1 MPHILPLRDKKPII
15 GKNCYIAETAVLIGD
30 VVLGEDCS
38 VWHHVVI
45 RGDVHYIRI
54 GDRVNIQDGTIIH
67 GTYQKYPVHIGHGVS
82 IGHRALIHGCTIH
95 DEVLIGMGAILMDGV
110 IVQSEVLVA
119 AGTVVPPGTL
129 LESGWIYAGNPAKPL
144 KPLTPEQREYYIRR
158 TARNYTLYAQWY
170 ASKK

>member
-1 MPHILPLRDKKPII
+1 MPHILSVRGKKPVI
-15 GKNCYIAETAVLIGD
+15 GKNSYIADTAVLIGD
-30 VVLGEDCS
+30 VVLGESCS

-67 GTYQKYPVHIGHGVS
+67 GTYQKHPVHIGYDVS

-110 IVQSEVLVA
+110 TVHSEVLVA
-119 AGTVVPPGTL
+119 AGTVVPPGTAL
-129 LESGWIYAGNPAKPL
+129 QSGWIYAGNPAKPL
-144 KPLTPEQREYYIRR
+144 KPLTQEQLEFYIRR
-158 TARNYTLYAQWY
+158 TARNYVEYAQWY
-170 ASKK
+170 MPKK